1 MGAGYHRVSV
11 EVRGQLCR
19 MVFSI
24 YPDVDFGTKLRSP
37 GLYSK
42 NVYFHPILAALPSNS
57 EALFQ
62 YSIWV
67 LL

>member
-1 MGAGYHRVSV
+1 MGAGCHRVSV

-19 MVFSI
+19 VVFSI
-24 YPDVDFGTKLRSP
+24 YPNVDSGIKLRSP

-42 NVYFHPILAALPSNS
+42 NVYFHPTLAALPSNS
-57 EALFQ
+57 EALLRF
-62 YSIWV
+62 SIWV